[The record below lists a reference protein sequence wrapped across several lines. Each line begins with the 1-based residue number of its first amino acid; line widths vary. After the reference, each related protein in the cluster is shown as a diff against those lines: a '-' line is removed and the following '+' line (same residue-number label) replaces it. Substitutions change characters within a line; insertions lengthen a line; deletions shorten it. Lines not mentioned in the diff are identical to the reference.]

1 MNVTLRGA
9 ARAWK
14 CAQRAPEDMTQSSL
28 EHVRKLA
35 EVLTAI
41 GNYLDAAIRLEAT
54 DTRSARMRLREA
66 LQKSHAQLLQAD
78 ETLRR
83 LRDLLRDKGAAADK

>member
-1 MNVTLRGA
+1 MSQPAQPPESGSARSGRRMNTT
-9 ARAWK
+9 
-14 CAQRAPEDMTQSSL
+14 PSSL
-28 EHVRKLA
+28 EHVSKLA

-41 GNYLDAAIRLEAT
+41 GNYLEAAIRLEAT

-66 LQKSHAQLLQAD
+66 LQKGHAQLLQAD
-78 ETLRR
+78 EILRR